1 MRTLIL
7 SGFIAAVIGTA
18 TLLHLRSHRTPSLVL
33 VTDLD
38 YGQAVAKMYTA
49 KTGIP
54 IRVLDLPPRA
64 LITRLKDAGHHPDW
78 TLVWLSS
85 NTTAD
90 TLDRAHLLA
99 HALPSPPNLTAVG
112 RLMLPHNGVYVP
124 TGFIL
129 GAALVSIKQEGF
141 TPPPTWRDLVLP
153 AYRGIIGITDPSV
166 SDTTYPA
173 FVSVLQ
179 STGGWQKSK
188 LFLKTL
194 RKDGLHI
201 YANIQTTFAALRSGA
216 IKAAIVP
223 FSSAVYNADQ
233 INRNLV
239 VTFPAP
245 FYLLPNVI
253 SMARGL
259 PAKLRHNAR
268 SFITYVN
275 SRFAQTVRM
284 SLDSGNS
291 YYWPVVSG
299 IAPRSGMPHLNLRDA
314 SPLHSAFWSRAQH
327 TVATWFSQKMIHTGV

>member
-18 TLLHLRSHRTPSLVL
+18 TLLHLRSHRAPSLVL

-38 YGQAVAKMYTA
+38 YGQAVAKMYA
-49 KTGIP
+49 IKTGIP
-54 IRVLDLPPRA
+54 IRVLYLPPRA
-64 LITRLKDAGHHPDW
+64 LITHLKAAGPHPDW

-99 HALPSPPNLTAVG
+99 HELPPPPNLTAVG

-129 GAALVSIKQEGF
+129 GAALISIKKESF
-141 TPPPTWRDLVLP
+141 IPPPTWRDLALP
-153 AYRGIIGITDPSV
+153 AYRGVIGITDPSV
-166 SDTTYPA
+166 SDATYPA
-173 FVSVLQ
+173 FASVLQ
-179 STGGWQKSK
+179 STDGWPKSK
-188 LFLKTL
+188 LFLETL

-201 YANIQTTFAALRSGA
+201 YANMQTTFAALRSGA

-233 INRNLV
+233 VNRNLV

-245 FYLLPNVI
+245 FCLLPNVI

-275 SRFAQTVRM
+275 SRSAQTVRM
-284 SLDSGNS
+284 GLDSRDS

-299 IAPRSGMPHLNLRDA
+299 IAPRSGMPRLNLHDA
-314 SPLHSAFWSRAQH
+314 FPLHSAFWSRTQR
-327 TVATWFSQKMIHTGV
+327 TVAIWFSQNVIRTGI